1 MFVPK
6 NHEITMRCPVCFN
19 RDIDVLMKL
28 DESDKKYKCFKCSFQ
43 GTEAKVRE
51 YYGYLRSKFRWIEK
65 RITLDNY
72 NEL

>member
-28 DESDKKYKCFKCSFQ
+28 DITDHKYKCLKCSFS
-43 GTEAKVRE
+43 GTEPTVRE
-51 YYGYLRSKFRWIEK
+51 YYVYLQKKFNWIGK
-65 RITLDNY
+65 RITIEDYEKL
-72 NEL
+72 